1 MMEFLAVCAALG
13 IAVAGFCFG
22 VIWTALRVP
31 MAIAITTRHERTWE
45 AVASYLEG
53 LHDNCP
59 LIVQD
64 GEKPVQ
70 EWLLEEADR
79 ARERRVEP

>member
-31 MAIAITTRHERTWE
+31 VAISVATRTERTFE

-53 LHDNCP
+53 LHDHCP
-59 LIVQD
+59 LAVQD
-64 GEKPVQ
+64 GEKDVQ
-70 EWLLEEADR
+70 EWLLEEADSV
-79 ARERRVEP
+79 RRRMPGL